1 MTDRIEDLIT
11 EQLQGKADYD
21 TTHLLRLA
29 RNEIQTLRQKV
40 TDLGWAVDYHSD
52 RAASL
57 ESQVAW

>member
-29 RNEIQTLRQKV
+29 RNEIQSLRERV
-40 TDLGWAVDYHSD
+40 SRLGWQVDHEQTM
-52 RAASL
+52 RELAEAQL
-57 ESQVAW
+57 TW